1 MIDLLRAGAFCVL
14 VELCQAPVA
23 LGQDQ
28 PESYRILP
36 EASLLQVHTY
46 KGGLLGT
53 FGHEHDIRAHAFSG
67 TVIYH
72 PRDASA
78 SHVAVTV
85 RTDSLFVVPAN
96 DSSDIP
102 DITRAM
108 REEILHVD
116 SFPEIT
122 FTSTAVEFR
131 DDTVHLRGDVTM
143 VGQTQSVEM
152 DLVLQLAPPILHVQG
167 EFTVKQTDFGIRPY
181 STALGTVK
189 VKNEITFVLDIRAIP
204 SF

>member
-1 MIDLLRAGAFCVL
+1 MIDLLRAAAFCVL
-14 VELCQAPVA
+14 VALCQAPAV

-28 PESYRILP
+28 PERYRILP

-46 KGGLLGT
+46 KSGLLGT
-53 FGHEHDIRAHAFSG
+53 FGHEHDIRAHGFSG
-67 TVIYH
+67 TVIFQ
-72 PRDASA
+72 PLDASA

-85 RTDSLFVVPAN
+85 RTDSLFVVPAS
-96 DSSDIP
+96 DSSDLP

-108 REEILHVD
+108 REEVLHVD
-116 SFPEIT
+116 SFPEIM

-131 DDTVHLRGDVTM
+131 DSTVHVRGDLTM
-143 VGQTQSVEM
+143 VGNTRPVEM
-152 DLVLQLAPPILHVQG
+152 DLVLQLAAPVLHVWG
-167 EFTVKQTDFGIRPY
+167 TFTVKQTDFGIRPY

-204 SF
+204 TF